1 MRGIDYLNKDE
12 FLEKYPY
19 IQKDVEMNK
28 ISWDELEEIYRDYI
42 EYKETYTT
50 QADFIANILRTH
62 PSIHTVKSRIKEGY
76 GLLHKIIR
84 KTADRQ
90 RKYGEDFQ
98 FSLSN
103 YKEEINDLIG
113 IRVIH
118 IFKQDWEAIH
128 EFIINTWKV
137 IEITANIRE
146 GDDIEGFEESDIRIV
161 SRKSGYRSVHYL
173 IEFYPTS
180 QKVIAEIQVRTI
192 FEEGYGEIDHKLRYS
207 NKKIPAV
214 MEANLMLFNRI
225 AGSADEMA
233 SFINLLNQ
241 NWCDMETEYE
251 AQLAEKENQIRQLTS
266 ELLKLRQNNL

>member
-1 MRGIDYLNKDE
+1 MLGYLNQEE
-12 FLEKYPY
+12 FVRRYPFILQDIEHSHIDWDALE
-19 IQKDVEMNK
+19 Q
-28 ISWDELEEIYRDYI
+28 IYVDYN

-50 QADFIANILRTH
+50 QADFIANTLRTH
-62 PSIHTVKSRIKEGY
+62 PSIHTVKSRIKDGY
-76 GLLHKIIR
+76 GLLEKIIR
-84 KTADRQ
+84 KTEDRQ
-90 RKYGEDFQ
+90 RKYGEAFHFTVD
-98 FSLSN
+98 N

-128 EFIINTWKV
+128 EFINNTWKV
-137 IEITANIRE
+137 IEITANVRE
-146 GDDIEGFEESDIRIV
+146 GDDTDCFDALDITVV

-207 NKKIPAV
+207 HKKIPEV
-214 MEANLMLFNRI
+214 MESNLMLFNRI

-241 NWCDMETEYE
+241 NWCEMEKGYE
-251 AQLAEKENQIRQLTS
+251 GLLAEKEIQIKALEKQ
-266 ELLKLRQNNL
+266 LLKLKQRHE